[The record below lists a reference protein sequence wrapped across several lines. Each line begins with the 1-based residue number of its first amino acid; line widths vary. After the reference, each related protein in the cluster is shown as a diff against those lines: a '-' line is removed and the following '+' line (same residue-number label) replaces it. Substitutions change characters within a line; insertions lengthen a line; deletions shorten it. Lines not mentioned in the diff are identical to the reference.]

1 MLWARLED
9 RYRAELLAFLKLF
22 KGDKVLGFS
31 YEEKSGKWMLFI
43 HLSRGVIQISG
54 DKKHGLK
61 DTVYVSPIIE
71 TVP

>member
-1 MLWARLED
+1 MVRLVD
-9 RYRAELLAFLKLF
+9 RYRTELFAFLKLF

-31 YEEKSGKWMLFI
+31 YEEKSGKWVLFI

-71 TVP
+71 TVS

>member
-1 MLWARLED
+1 MV
-9 RYRAELLAFLKLF
+9 FLKLF

-31 YEEKSGKWMLFI
+31 YEEKSGKWVLFI

>member
-1 MLWARLED
+1 LED
-9 RYRAELLAFLKLF
+9 RYRSELLAFLKLF

-31 YEEKSGKWMLFI
+31 YEEKSGKWVLFI

-71 TVP
+71 TVS

>member
-9 RYRAELLAFLKLF
+9 RYRSELLAFLKLF
-22 KGDKVLGFS
+22 KGDEVLGFS
-31 YEEKSGKWMLFI
+31 FEEKSGKWVLFI

-71 TVP
+71 TVS